1 MANQSNILKD
11 LARYLPE
18 VVVPTVIA
26 FISVPV
32 YTRLFDPA
40 AYGNFN
46 IARVTNMLL
55 ERCCS
60 WIGSSVTRYYHE
72 YEKEQKL
79 GLLITTLVKML
90 VVVSLITNVLVFAL
104 IHIIEMTDSL
114 RLLLGIGIILFGVS
128 LASSCLRNILRMQRR
143 IIMHSIF
150 VMVSSVFSFAISLLL
165 IMKYNLNIESIFI
178 GNLVIAI
185 ILLPVLWRVSVLK
198 LFQLRQKIDARI
210 IKKFAAYGIPLTI
223 GYLGGWALDFSD
235 RYIIKWLLDSH
246 EVGVYSACYNV
257 TWNALYLIVNLFYMM
272 EEPLAMKV
280 YVAEGQDALR
290 EFLNQE
296 TRLYLLIFMPF
307 MFLMCCYSEQ
317 ILSIMVSDK
326 YHAGKGIIPYVAIST
341 FFAGLIFKYRL
352 GIMAM
357 EKTRSLM
364 VIIVSVGILNVLLNF
379 LLISAHGLIG
389 AAVATMSAYGVYF
402 LLMFLVSRKIFTW
415 RFPVRS
421 LVKITLA
428 AATAIYPLSLS
439 AVANCGIYRLLLYG
453 TASFGIYATLLYI
466 LDEVKTV
473 EIKALL
479 QFVAAKLN
487 MHRSKNVGM
496 NVS

>member
-79 GLLITTLVKML
+79 GLLVTTLIKML
-90 VVVSLITNVLVFAL
+90 VVVSLITNLLVFAL
-104 IHIIEMTDSL
+104 IQMMEMSDSL
-114 RLLLGIGIILFGVS
+114 RLLLEIGIILFGVS

-150 VMVSSVFSFAISLLL
+150 VMLSSVFSFVISLLL
-165 IMKYNLNIESIFI
+165 IMKYNLQIESIFI

-198 LFQLRQKIDARI
+198 LFKMRQRVDTQI
-210 IKKFAAYGIPLTI
+210 IRKFAVYGIPLTI

-257 TWNALYLIVNLFYMM
+257 TWNSLYLIVNLFYMM

-280 YVAEGQDALR
+280 YVTEGREALS

-307 MFLMCCYSEQ
+307 LFLMCCYSQE

-341 FFAGLIFKYRL
+341 FIAGLIFKYRL

-357 EKTRSLM
+357 ERTRSLM
-364 VIIVSVGILNVLLNF
+364 MIIVSVGILNVLLNI
-379 LLISAHGLIG
+379 LLISLLGIIG

-402 LLMFLVSRKIFTW
+402 TMMFLVSRKIFPW

-421 LVKITLA
+421 LLKITLA
-428 AATAIYPLSLS
+428 AALSIYPLSLL
-439 AVANCGIYRLLLYG
+439 VTANCGIYRLLLHG
-453 TASFGIYATLLYI
+453 TASFGIYATLLYV
-466 LDEVKTV
+466 LNEVKPV
-473 EIKALL
+473 EARAFL
-479 QFVAAKLN
+479 QFIVTRLN
-487 MHRSKNVGM
+487 LKSKNVGM
-496 NVS
+496 NVG